1 MQGTLGKLQKFS
13 VLPKFEFLYYL
24 GYITLITTI
33 FFFSVRPEN
42 ARITSKREPLSAGR
56 DYLLECKSY
65 GSRPP
70 ATITW
75 WKNSKFMKKAESQ
88 VCSKLC
94 RLGMCKKL
102 CRYVQSCIIS
112 CSTAEYG
119 NTGCGVF
126 KRGVQNQKGFCIGI
140 NILKGN
146 YCILRIGLMGAS
158 EVFKNQSFKNQ
169 LFLPSHS
176 PN

>member
-1 MQGTLGKLQKFS
+1 M
-13 VLPKFEFLYYL
+13 
-24 GYITLITTI
+24 TLITTI

-88 VCSKLC
+88 VRSKLC
-94 RLGMCKKL
+94 RLGICMCKKL
-102 CRYVQSCIIS
+102 CRYVQFCIIS
-112 CSTAEYG
+112 CSTAE
-119 NTGCGVF
+119 
-126 KRGVQNQKGFCIGI
+126 
-140 NILKGN
+140 
-146 YCILRIGLMGAS
+146 
-158 EVFKNQSFKNQ
+158 SFKNGENFHPS
-169 LFLPSHS
+169 FLPRLVTAHLKDVLWYQPIKLIQLISTSEFHEYWWNDFDFLFFS
-176 PN
+176 FPPLCAGPLK